1 MQNSIHKILKDYWG
15 YDSFRPKQEEIINS
29 VLQGKDTIALLPT
42 GGGKSICYQ
51 IPGMASEGITIVISP
66 LIALM
71 KDQIEALNSKNITA
85 IALTSELNEK
95 ETDTELDN
103 CVYGG
108 VKFLYISPEKL
119 KNEIV
124 QTRISLM
131 NVSLVAV
138 DEAHCISQ
146 WGHDFRPSYLEIADI
161 RNIIP
166 NTPLLALTATATK
179 LVLKDIYK
187 FLNLKNHNLYQTS
200 FKRDNLSFWVKY
212 EEDKSFRLLNT
223 LNKNKGSAIIYVRN
237 RRKTKEVSD
246 MLNANGIS
254 ATFYHAGID
263 KVEKTNRQHQW
274 MNNKIRVI
282 VSTNAFGM
290 GIDKSDVRLVIHLDL
305 PDSPEA
311 YFQEAGRA
319 GRDGKKAF
327 AIMIYNQSD
336 IDNLKSFHLSN
347 LANKQIV
354 ANTLSLLYK
363 KYRIANNTEDENLY
377 DFNLAEFAH
386 KNKLNLIQT
395 YNAINILNKEGIIVV
410 TNSSS
415 TLSKVK
421 FIIDNDYLFHYKN
434 KIEYLGIFA
443 TSLLRTYGG
452 ITEDYV
458 KINEYNFAAKIKIS
472 QQQVR
477 SNLLHLEKDGIIK
490 YIPSKKGQKIK
501 FIVPRNERYIIGR
514 ISKSIEMRNNVIKN
528 RIDAMIS
535 YSLNDN
541 VCRNQQMLEY
551 FNQDLGE
558 ECGMC
563 DVCLSKKKKNYSNN
577 NDLEKN
583 IFNQLRKGN
592 ASSRELSLL
601 IDNTDTEILN
611 TLRHLLEINKIEIT
625 ADNKYRLINN

>member
-1 MQNSIHKILKDYWG
+1 MPNSIHNILKEYWG
-15 YDSFRPKQEEIINS
+15 YDSFRPKQEDIINS
-29 VLQGKDTIALLPT
+29 VLQGKDTVALLPT

-51 IPGMASEGITIVISP
+51 VPGMASDGITIVISP

-71 KDQIEALNSKNITA
+71 KDQIEALNSRNIPA

-103 CVYGG
+103 CVYGS

-131 NVSLVAV
+131 NVNLVAV

-146 WGHDFRPSYLEIADI
+146 WGHDFRPSYLEIAAI

-166 NTPLLALTATATK
+166 NTPILALTATATN
-179 LVLKDIYK
+179 LVLKDIHK
-187 FLNLKNHNLYQTS
+187 FLELKSYQTYQTS
-200 FKRDNLSFWVKY
+200 FKRDNLSFWVVN
-212 EEDKSFRLLNT
+212 EEDKTYRLLRA
-223 LNKNKGSAIIYVRN
+223 LNKNKGSAIVYVRN
-237 RRKTKEVSD
+237 RRKTKEISD
-246 MLNANGIS
+246 ILNSNGIS

-274 MNNKIRVI
+274 MNNEVRVI

-290 GIDKSDVRLVIHLDL
+290 GIDKPDVRIVIHLDL

-319 GRDGKKAF
+319 GRDGNKAF

-347 LANKQIV
+347 LADKQIV
-354 ANTLSLLYK
+354 ANILSLLYK
-363 KYRIANNTEDENLY
+363 NYRIANNTVDENLY
-377 DFNLAEFAH
+377 EFSLAEFAH
-386 KNKLNLIQT
+386 KNKLHLVQT

-415 TLSKVK
+415 TLSKVR
-421 FIIDNDYLFHYKN
+421 FVVSNDYLFKYKE

-452 ITEDYV
+452 ITDDYV
-458 KINEYNFAAKIKIS
+458 KINEYNLASKIKIS
-472 QQQVR
+472 QQLVR
-477 SNLLHLEKDGIIK
+477 NNLLHLQKDGIIR
-490 YIPSKKGQKIK
+490 YIPSRKGQQIK
-501 FIVPRNERYIIGR
+501 FIVPRNEKYIIGR
-514 ISKSIEMRNNVIKN
+514 ISKSIENRNNVIKN
-528 RIDAMIS
+528 RVEAMIS
-535 YSLNDN
+535 YSQNN
-541 VCRNQQMLEY
+541 KVCRNQQMLEY
-551 FNQDLGE
+551 FDQDTAE

-563 DVCLSKKKKNYSNN
+563 DVCLSKKNTKQVDTPSI
-577 NDLEKN
+577 EKS
-583 IFNQLRKGN
+583 I
-592 ASSRELSLL
+592 LSLL
-601 IDNTDTEILN
+601 KNNESSSRDISFAIVGSDTDILKV
-611 TLRHLLEINKIEIT
+611 LRYLLEEEKIKIT
-625 ADNKYRLINN
+625 SNNKYCLVKM